1 MGESERWWVQLD
13 GQEMGPFTLEQLG
26 ALARAE
32 HVSQQTPASTDQ
44 STWLPLGDAIGQP
57 WAQVIAKPVIP
68 QPSAPQ
74 PIPWHSTDEARPR
87 MPASIIVAILFVL
100 QGALLHLIVAVALLA
115 DRRHPSVRRES
126 VLTGTVALLLAMAGV
141 GMAVA
146 LGTGRIW
153 ARNVLVVLWSLG
165 LFYSLITIGEE
176 PVLLGLL
183 GIVLTV
189 VALWAL
195 TTPTAS
201 HFVNKATALRMVSGS
216 SRGRRRRGSVRR
228 PRV

>member
-1 MGESERWWVQLD
+1 
-13 GQEMGPFTLEQLG
+13 
-26 ALARAE
+26 
-32 HVSQQTPASTDQ
+32 
-44 STWLPLGDAIGQP
+44 
-57 WAQVIAKPVIP
+57 
-68 QPSAPQ
+68 
-74 PIPWHSTDEARPR
+74 

-189 VALWAL
+189 VALGPDDADGQSL
-195 TTPTAS
+195 RQQGDGAANGQRLEPRQEAS
-201 HFVNKATALRMVSGS
+201 GIGS
-216 SRGRRRRGSVRR
+216 
-228 PRV
+228 